1 MDDRQMS
8 AQVQVELSS
17 KSVTAALRTKMTIEA
32 QATLREQER
41 KEREQRLATLDNY
54 LLKSTLSEKEKISL
68 RQELAEKESEY
79 NRCKRAKLKKSDF
92 ETIKVI
98 GRGGFGEVRLVVKK
112 NTNMVFAMKLMRK
125 KDMIERG
132 QTGHVKAERDILAQ
146 THFTNDWVVKLFYS
160 FQDDETLYLLMEYL
174 GGGDMMTLLIRENI
188 FSHDMARF
196 YTAELLMAIDSIHKL
211 NYIHRDIK
219 PDNILFDNA
228 GHIKLTDFGLCTG
241 FHKDH
246 ESTYFDM
253 VERASKLNLAD
264 LKTQRFDKDLAHDYK
279 NKKRNLAYSVVGTP
293 DYTAP
298 EVFLQKG
305 YYTECDYWSVG
316 CILFEMLA
324 GYPPFVSDDSV
335 QTCLKIINCTET
347 LQFPDDVEIS
357 PDAQD
362 LIKKLVCPKEDRLS
376 NLELI
381 KKHPFFKGFDWDN
394 IFEQAPPY
402 MPKLKS
408 PFDTSNFDEFE
419 MHEEEAEE
427 VEHSGKEKPKDLAF
441 VGYTYKGFL
450 NVVNSPSKKR
460 HASGVTLSQIF
471 STHIAN

>member
-1 MDDRQMS
+1 MERQMS
-8 AQVQVELSS
+8 AQVETELSS
-17 KSVTAALRTKMTIEA
+17 KSVTASIRTKMTIEA
-32 QATLREQER
+32 QAGLRERER
-41 KEREQRLATLDNY
+41 KEREERSKTLENY
-54 LLKSTLSEKEKISL
+54 LSKSTLSDKEKNSL
-68 RQELAEKESEY
+68 RAELAEKENEY

-112 NTNMVFAMKLMRK
+112 NSNSLFAMKMMRK

-146 THFTNDWVVKLFYS
+146 THFTNDWVVKLYYS
-160 FQDDETLYLLMEYL
+160 FQDNDYLYLMMEYL
-174 GGGDMMTLLIRENI
+174 AGGDMMTLLIRENI
-188 FSHDMARF
+188 FSHEMARF
-196 YTAELLMAIDSIHKL
+196 YIAELLLAIDSIHQL

-219 PDNILFDNA
+219 PDNILFDNN

-246 ESTYFDM
+246 ESSYFEIVDK
-253 VERASKLNLAD
+253 ASKLNLSD
-264 LKTQRFDKDLAHDYK
+264 LKSQKLSKELAHNYK

-305 YYTECDYWSVG
+305 YYKECDYWSVG

-335 QTCLKIINCTET
+335 QTCLKIINCNET
-347 LQFPDDVEIS
+347 LQFPDDVEIHD
-357 PDAQD
+357 DAKD
-362 LIKKLVCPKEDRLS
+362 LIKKLVCLKEKRLADIK
-376 NLELI
+376 LI
-381 KKHPFFKGFDWDN
+381 QQHPFFKGFNWDT
-394 IFEQAPPY
+394 IFEQTPPY
-402 MPKLKS
+402 LPKLKS
-408 PFDTSNFDEFE
+408 PFDTSNFDDFE
-419 MHEEEAEE
+419 LNEDDVEEKP
-427 VEHSGKEKPKDLAF
+427 VNINNPKDLAF

-450 NVVNSPSKKR
+450 NVVNTPSKKR
-460 HASGVTLSQIF
+460 HAQGITLSQIF

>member
-1 MDDRQMS
+1 MERQMS
-8 AQVQVELSS
+8 AQVETELSS
-17 KSVTAALRTKMTIEA
+17 KSVTASIRTKMTIEA
-32 QATLREQER
+32 QAELRERER
-41 KEREQRLATLDNY
+41 KEREERSQTLENY
-54 LLKSTLSEKEKISL
+54 LSKSTLSDKEKNSL
-68 RQELAEKESEY
+68 RAELAEKENEY

-112 NTNMVFAMKLMRK
+112 NSNSIFAMKVMRK

-146 THFTNDWVVKLFYS
+146 THFTNDWVVKLYYS
-160 FQDDETLYLLMEYL
+160 FQDNDYLYLMMEYL
-174 GGGDMMTLLIRENI
+174 AGGDMMTLLIRENI
-188 FSHDMARF
+188 FSHEMAKF
-196 YTAELLMAIDSIHKL
+196 YIAELLLAIDSIHQL

-219 PDNILFDNA
+219 PDNILFDNN

-246 ESTYFDM
+246 EGSYFEM
-253 VERASKLNLAD
+253 VDKASKLNLSD
-264 LKTQRFDKDLAHDYK
+264 LKSQKLSKELAHNYK

-305 YYTECDYWSVG
+305 YYKECDYWSVG

-335 QTCLKIINCTET
+335 QTCLKIINCNET
-347 LQFPDDVEIS
+347 LQFPDDVEIHD
-357 PDAQD
+357 DAKD
-362 LIKKLVCPKEDRLS
+362 LIKKLVCLKEKRLADIK
-376 NLELI
+376 LI
-381 KKHPFFKGFDWDN
+381 QQHPFFKGFNWDT
-394 IFEQAPPY
+394 IFEQTPPY
-402 MPKLKS
+402 LPKLKS
-408 PFDTSNFDEFE
+408 PFDTSNFDDFE
-419 MHEEEAEE
+419 LNEDDIEEKP
-427 VEHSGKEKPKDLAF
+427 VNINNPKDLAF

-450 NVVNSPSKKR
+450 NVVNTPSKKR
-460 HASGVTLSQIF
+460 HAQGITLSQIF